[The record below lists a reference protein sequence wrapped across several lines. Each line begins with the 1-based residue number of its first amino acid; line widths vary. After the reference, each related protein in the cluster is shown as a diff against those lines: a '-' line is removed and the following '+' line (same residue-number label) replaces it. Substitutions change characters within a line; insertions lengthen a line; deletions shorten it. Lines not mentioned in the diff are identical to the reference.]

1 MFDTPWERRVDDWM
15 VAERLEPEHR
25 AQQQQRRPLTR
36 PGGARRRV
44 LDRVSISP
52 NRRSW
57 RMRRGSSSRKSC
69 EGQRR

>member
-36 PGGARRRV
+36 PGGAGRRV
-44 LDRVSISP
+44 LNRVSISP
-52 NRRSW
+52 KPPLVENASGVLIAEVV
-57 RMRRGSSSRKSC
+57 RGST
-69 EGQRR
+69 